1 MVFLASRRYNNP
13 MKSATLGVH
22 FIGIGGIGMSGLAR
36 YFLAH
41 KWAVSGSDAAEG
53 MMTQELI
60 KDGIAVKIGH
70 KKGNIPTGTSLVI
83 YNRAISPENPEL
95 LVAEAAVR
103 AGKAIVVLPYSK
115 ALGRITEDYETIAIT
130 GSHGKSTTTALAGLA
145 LLRAGLDPTILV
157 GTKLADLGGKNI
169 RIGRGPYLVLEA
181 DDFHAAFLDYSPAIS
196 IVTNVDREHMD
207 FYKTFANAKRAFLK
221 FLSRT
226 RVGGVLIL
234 NRDDASLYS
243 LRTAIAAMAKKR
255 ELKVIWFSTRGAG
268 VGMSGGAATARKI
281 KKIIPI
287 AGEHNISNATAVLTL
302 GKILKIPEK
311 KILTAIAGYKGA
323 WRRMELKGK
332 VKGTK
337 VFVYDDY
344 AHHPTEIKA
353 TLAAFREKFPHSPLF
368 CIFQPHQAKRL
379 NLLFKDFAGAFDA
392 ADIIFILPLYKVLGR
407 DEKFA
412 HDSAALVNVMQ
423 KSSPQ
428 KPIFYLEHPEN
439 IRPAVDTILNHMQP
453 NKQLPLSPVVIMMG
467 AGDISDLTGKL
478 LK

>member
-1 MVFLASRRYNNP
+1 MIPMNAKKNESSGNASL
-13 MKSATLGVH
+13 SVH

-41 KWAVSGSDAAEG
+41 GWAVSGSDAAVG
-53 MMTQELI
+53 IMTQELI
-60 KDGIAVKIGH
+60 KDGVQVKIGH
-70 KKGNIPTGTSLVI
+70 KKGNIPAGTRLII
-83 YNRAISPENPEL
+83 YNRAIPTDNQEL
-95 LVAEAAVR
+95 VAAEAAAR
-103 AGKAIVVLPYSK
+103 AGKDIVVLPYST
-115 ALGRITEDYETIAIT
+115 ALGRITEDYQTIAIT

-145 LLRAGLDPTILV
+145 LMRAGLDPTILV
-157 GTKLADLGGKNI
+157 GTKLADLGGSNI
-169 RIGRGPYLVLEA
+169 RIGHGPYLVLEA
-181 DDFHAAFLDYSPAIS
+181 DDFHAAFLDYSPAIAM
-196 IVTNVDREHMD
+196 VTNIDREHMD

-234 NRDDASLYS
+234 NRDDAPLYS
-243 LRTAIAAMAKKR
+243 LRAAIAALAKKR
-255 ELKVIWFSTRGAG
+255 ALKVIWFTTRGAG
-268 VGMSGGAATARKI
+268 TGGSGGAAAARKI
-281 KKIIPI
+281 KKVIPI
-287 AGEHNISNATAVLTL
+287 SGEHNVSNALAVLAL

-311 KILTAIAGYKGA
+311 KVLSAIGLYKGA

-337 VFVYDDY
+337 VPVYDDY

-379 NLLFKDFAGAFDA
+379 NILFKDFVGAFDT
-392 ADIIFILPLYKVLGR
+392 ADIVFILPLYKVLGR

-412 HDSAALVNVMQ
+412 HDSAALVRVMQ
-423 KSSPQ
+423 KNSPH
-428 KPIFYLEHPEN
+428 KPIFYLGHPEN
-439 IRPAVDTILNHMQP
+439 IRLAVEAILKNMRPQ
-453 NKQLPLSPVVIMMG
+453 KKLPQSPVVIMMG
-467 AGDISDLTGKL
+467 AGDISELTSNL